1 VTTLKRLDGRIALV
15 TGASRGIGRAVS
27 LELARQGAHVI
38 AVARTVAGLE
48 ELDDAIR
55 SQGGAATLVP
65 LDLRDGE
72 AFPRMA
78 GAIAGRWRKL
88 DILIGNAGVLGTLTP
103 VHQIDPKQWIEAIDV
118 NVNANL
124 RLIQFLDPLLKES
137 DAGRAVFV
145 TSAAVRNLRPF
156 WGTYSASKAALE
168 ALVKTYAHES
178 ASTRLRVN
186 LFSPGPVRTIMR
198 ARAFPGEDPMS
209 LPTPEE
215 VAPQVVDLVLP
226 SETRNAETIAFSR
239 G

>member
-1 VTTLKRLDGRIALV
+1 MGRLDNRIALV
-15 TGASRGIGRAVS
+15 TGASRGIGRAVA
-27 LELARQGAHVI
+27 LELAREGAHVI
-38 AVARTVAGLE
+38 AVARTIAGLE

-55 SQGGAATLVP
+55 KVGSGATLVP

-72 AFPRMA
+72 AIPRLA
-78 GAIAGRWRKL
+78 GAIAQRWRRL
-88 DILIGNAGVLGTLTP
+88 DILVGNAGVLGTLTP

-137 DAGRAVFV
+137 DAGRAVFI
-145 TSAAVRNLRPF
+145 TSGAAQHLRPF
-156 WGTYSASKAALE
+156 WGTYSTSKAALD

-178 ASTRLRVN
+178 ATTRLRVN

-198 ARAFPGEDPMS
+198 AKAFPGEDPMT

-215 VAPQVVDLVLP
+215 VAPRIVDLVLP
-226 SETRNAETIAFSR
+226 SEDRNGQTIAFAR
-239 G
+239 P